1 MSIHSSIIGNCD
13 KLICKFSLTESA
25 FCNAFS
31 SAFAMHGQCI
41 VKCMRCWLVALLLV
55 GGCVE
60 SSLVVCGDKLC
71 PVGAFCTPDGCVLQD
86 QIDVCRDK
94 AEGDPCQVLD
104 LPAGFCRNGTC
115 VSAVCGNTLME
126 PNEAC
131 DDGNHE
137 AGDGCSADCRSLEKC
152 GNNIIDL
159 INNEQ
164 CDVGVPF
171 LSGDGCTSS
180 CQAEFDIWR
189 DVTPTQL
196 SARWGAK
203 MVRDPVHDE
212 IVMFGGFNS
221 AALGDTWVLR
231 AGAWE
236 KRTPASSPE
245 PRYGH
250 AMAYLPNVG
259 VVMFGG
265 TNGQGIYFNGTW
277 VWNGSSWTK
286 LNIDPSTAPSD
297 RSGAAMA
304 LNPQNDHLMLF
315 GGSHG
320 ATVYGDTWE
329 FDGSSWSKV
338 STPTVSGMPFVTMF
352 VDPNAG
358 VPDSGA
364 VWILGGDG
372 SSTGGKL
379 LFWEISQWVTH
390 LPPGGIPPYVEPGI
404 SVDHSRVVLFGG
416 RDQNTGL
423 PTSTTYFWD
432 SDNWQ
437 WTSQIVTGAPTGR
450 SRVAAANDGTN
461 LVVYG
466 GVSSVN
472 TPLSGTHQLTT
483 VTIPTTSYRYT
494 TIPTTPLPSARFGAM
509 STYDGRTGE
518 IFIFGG
524 YTPINSE
531 DADLWRWT
539 FPLWRT
545 GSVEP
550 PGRMHGAMVYDEA
563 REETVLFGG
572 ADDCATGSGGGSGG
586 GPCDGAG
593 SGSGSGGT
601 GSVVYFDD
609 TRTLKDNDRR
619 CNRLRPDQR
628 DRAVVRRP
636 ERHGLARRYV
646 AVERHGVDE
655 AVACQ
660 FAAHDGGWTHGLRPR
675 AFVVCPLW
683 WCRRARHRLDVRR
696 HDVARGDAALV
707 GSSAPWTQALRV
719 HLQPAAT
726 SLSTVRRHPAQR
738 ANSER
743 HVGMGWRAMGRASSG
758 AGADASLRCRRCIRR
773 HARRAPRLRRRR
785 SAELAARRRVDLQ
798 LRVEQRARRALR
810 RCGCRS

>member
-601 GSVVYFDD
+601 GSVLWGVVSVRRSARADAAIGYDPINEIVLLFGGQNDTGLLADTWQWNGTAWMKLLPANSPPTMEGGRMVY
-609 TRTLKDNDRR
+609 
-619 CNRLRPDQR
+619 
-628 DRAVVRRP
+628 DRAHSLFVLYGGVGALGTVWTFDGTTWREVTPPSSEVQPPGRR
-636 ERHGLARRYV
+636 RSVFIYN
-646 AVERHGVDE
+646 
-655 AVACQ
+655 
-660 FAAHDGGWTHGLRPR
+660 PR
-675 AFVVCPLW
+675 
-683 WCRRARHRLDVRR
+683 RHRSLLFGGILPNGQILNDTW
-696 HDVARGDAALV
+696 ARDG
-707 GSSAPWTQALRV
+707 
-719 HLQPAAT
+719 T
-726 SLSTVRRHPAQR
+726 SVI
-738 ANSER
+738 
-743 HVGMGWRAMGRASSG
+743 
-758 AGADASLRCRRCIRR
+758 RCRRRR
-773 HARRAPRLRRRR
+773 LATMPPLHTTPRAESSSS
-785 SAELAARRRVDLQ
+785 SAAQV
-798 LRVEQRARRALR
+798 
-810 RCGCRS
+810 S